1 MAEHRLEADLRK
13 SLTEHRAEV
22 LGIPATQWDEG
33 LAFLLMPAL
42 ASYEAEA
49 VTGQPAA
56 GTEDFQQSIKRST
69 PAGSTFKGVP
79 QHHRCGYHDVLPILW
94 GEAESSHPLTQA
106 ANAARLQTTA
116 QGCAPALQVRPEGGQ
131 SINRSMLVPTSKGLP
146 ALHHSILRGCI
157 DLMTGTCRQPLLP
170 EGSPQH
176 QRCALSQELGLH
188 EMKGRPP
195 IGWP

>member
-13 SLTEHRAEV
+13 SLTEHRSES

-79 QHHRCGYHDVLPILW
+79 QHHRCADESMSLERDAQSSQLSSKSCLS
-94 GEAESSHPLTQA
+94 AECIAQGHAPAPQVHQEGVESIKRSTLVGSTIEGA
-106 ANAARLQTTA
+106 AHAARTLQS
-116 QGCAPALQVRPEGGQ
+116 GG
-131 SINRSMLVPTSKGLP
+131 IVLMLV
-146 ALHHSILRGCI
+146 AQII
-157 DLMTGTCRQPLLP
+157 
-170 EGSPQH
+170 
-176 QRCALSQELGLH
+176 
-188 EMKGRPP
+188 
-195 IGWP
+195 

>member
-1 MAEHRLEADLRK
+1 MWTSLGLSFAVPPLLPNTQQSTHGFQLQMLPLDVPVAEHRLEADLRK

-79 QHHRCGYHDVLPILW
+79 QHHRCGHYDVLPDLW
-94 GEAESSHPLTQA
+94 GVRLRAPSRA
-106 ANAARLQTTA
+106 ANAARLQTNA
-116 QGCAPALQVRPEGGQ
+116 RGCAPAPQVRPEGGQ
-131 SINRSMLVPTSKGLP
+131 SINRSMLAGST
-146 ALHHSILRGCI
+146 I
-157 DLMTGTCRQPLLP
+157 
-170 EGSPQH
+170 EGAARAAP
-176 QRCALSQELGLH
+176 
-188 EMKGRPP
+188 
-195 IGWP
+195 